1 MKENKKK
8 IKKQCTN
15 PLWGLKNSL
24 GLRLIQCLAKSVEH
38 RLLIDFLSKRKSSF
52 TRKFG
57 LVLEVTVWVAYYYLL
72 CLLFSLSYWWNVAW
86 IRL

>member
-1 MKENKKK
+1 M
-8 IKKQCTN
+8 
-15 PLWGLKNSL
+15 KNSL